1 MKYEGET
8 ISDQAV
14 RPPALVVPGAHVRKA
29 TCSSFAHCT
38 DPRHCLPISYTLFGG
53 ESAGIAGPAPGKAAV
68 KSATVRAKKQAE
80 PKIDDL
86 SGDISADDTLLDEE
100 VNVDTVRQEETPES
114 SADTMGYPACKPW
127 MDYRAVTDTASLQY
141 ELISQASH
149 EDNGLLTI
157 DGYYLAA
164 LGSAW
169 GEVGSRY
176 EMRIGDKTV
185 RLIKADEKQDA
196 HTLNGEGLVG
206 LNGHLAEMIVD
217 TARLDNM
224 ALLMGDCN
232 YLAELTGEI
241 TEIIQIC

>member
-1 MKYEGET
+1 M
-8 ISDQAV
+8 
-14 RPPALVVPGAHVRKA
+14 HVRKA
-29 TCSSFAHCT
+29 TCRTRGRRTGIWYRRYIPHPCFRCK
-38 DPRHCLPISYTLFGG
+38 P
-53 ESAGIAGPAPGKAAV
+53 AGIKQPAPGEAAV
-68 KSATVRAKKQAE
+68 KAAAVRAVKQVE

-100 VNVDTVRQEETPES
+100 VNVDMVRQEETTES
-114 SADTMGYPACKPW
+114 IGDATVYPACKPW

-185 RLIKADEKQDA
+185 RMIKADEKQDA
-196 HTLNGEGLVG
+196 HTLNNERLVG
-206 LNGHLAEMIVD
+206 LNGHLTEMIVD
-217 TARLDNM
+217 TDRLDNM
-224 ALLMGDCN
+224 AMLMGDCD

-241 TEIIQIC
+241 TEIVLID

>member
-1 MKYEGET
+1 M
-8 ISDQAV
+8 
-14 RPPALVVPGAHVRKA
+14 VPGAYVRKA
-29 TCSSFAHCT
+29 ARRSFAHCT

-68 KSATVRAKKQAE
+68 KSATVRAEKQAE

-114 SADTMGYPACKPW
+114 SADTTVYPACKPW

-196 HTLNGEGLVG
+196 HTLKVFSAQTITVKIFVPVSPSFTAVAVSVMLLSSVSRF
-206 LNGHLAEMIVD
+206 LIVPISGGP
-217 TARLDNM
+217 RL
-224 ALLMGDCN
+224 
-232 YLAELTGEI
+232 
-241 TEIIQIC
+241 

>member
-1 MKYEGET
+1 MEVGHERET

-14 RPPALVVPGAHVRKA
+14 RPPALVVPGAYVRKA
-29 TCSSFAHCT
+29 TCRTRGRRTGTWYRRYIPHPCFRCE
-38 DPRHCLPISYTLFGG
+38 L
-53 ESAGIAGPAPGKAAV
+53 AGIAGPAPELQETAL
-68 KSATVRAKKQAE
+68 TRAEKQAE

-149 EDNGLLTI
+149 EDNGLLTT